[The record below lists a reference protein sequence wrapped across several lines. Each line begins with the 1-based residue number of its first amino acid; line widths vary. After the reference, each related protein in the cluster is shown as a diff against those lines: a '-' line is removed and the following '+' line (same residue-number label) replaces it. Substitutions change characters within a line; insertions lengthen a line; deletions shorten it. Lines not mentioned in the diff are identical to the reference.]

1 MGFKYDSL
9 IVEEAAQ
16 MLDVESFIPLV
27 LQRGEADD
35 SGTSCRL
42 KRVCLIGDHNQ
53 LPPVVK
59 NASFSKYSRYDQSMF
74 SRLVRLGV
82 PAIELDQQG
91 RARPEIA
98 KLYSWRYKNLGN
110 LDRVLTDERYL
121 RANAGLART
130 FQLVNVEDF
139 EVRATKPLSTRK
151 DSVFVCTFHAELEF
165 CREGENP
172 HRPHTFIRTLARPS
186 TAWRSFR

>member
-151 DSVFVCTFHAELEF
+151 DSVFCLHFS
-165 CREGENP
+165 R
-172 HRPHTFIRTLARPS
+172 
-186 TAWRSFR
+186 